1 MKTITTNLILL
12 TLALAIGGC
21 STIVSKTTGDRP
33 VGTDKTERSF
43 GRLIDDEIIETY
55 IGANLLKADPG
66 YQSAHLRVVS
76 FNGIV
81 LLVGQV
87 KSEQLLTDA
96 AAIASQVR
104 NVKRVH
110 NELTISGPISIP
122 ARTNDQWL
130 KIKTKSR
137 MLATKGINSLEVKV
151 VVENGVIYLM
161 GLVDKAQTDL
171 AVRIARQTYG
181 VQKIVKVFEYTDQE
195 N

>member
-1 MKTITTNLILL
+1 MKNLSIRLITV
-12 TLALAIGGC
+12 ALVIVMAGC

-33 VGTDKTERSF
+33 VGTDKTDRSF
-43 GRLIDDEIIETY
+43 GRFIDDELIETY

-66 YQSAHLRVVS
+66 YGQAHIRVTS

-87 KSEQLLTDA
+87 KSEQLRGNATEVA
-96 AAIASQVR
+96 NQVR

-110 NELTISGPISIP
+110 NEITVAGPISIP

-130 KIKTKSR
+130 KTKIKSS
-137 MLATKGINSLEVKV
+137 MLATEGINPLEVKV
-151 VVENGVIYLM
+151 VVENGIVYLM
-161 GLVDKAQTDL
+161 GMVSHAEADL
-171 AVRIARQTYG
+171 AVKISRQTYG
-181 VQKIVKVFEYTDQE
+181 VQKIVKVFEYT

>member
-1 MKTITTNLILL
+1 MKTITTRLILL

-21 STIVSKTTGDRP
+21 STIVSKTTGDGP

-55 IGANLLKADPG
+55 VGANLLKADPG
-66 YQSAHLRVVS
+66 YQSAHLRAVS

-87 KSEQLLTDA
+87 KSEQLLTEA
-96 AAIASQVR
+96 ATIASQVR

-110 NELTISGPISIP
+110 NELTVSGPISIP

-130 KIKTKSR
+130 KTKIKSS
-137 MLATKGINSLEVKV
+137 MLATKGINPLEVKV
-151 VVENGVIYLM
+151 VVENGIIYLM
-161 GLVDKAQTDL
+161 GLVGKPQADL
-171 AVRIARQTYG
+171 AVRISRQTYG
-181 VQKIVKVFEYTDQE
+181 VQKIVKVFEYTD
-195 N
+195 